1 MCPFLRVRSYLSAV
15 IFFPFPQAIM
25 LQTHFRM
32 FQSRRQAAEE
42 RDAELIFVGMRPSPD
57 VDAGKLEK
65 ETAAVRIKR
74 KKVQE
79 EKRIAYEKAL
89 ISLKDVVREEWG
101 PEYREQEMDKRRNW
115 FTTKLQELNFPLEM
129 EQYYIDTAPVV
140 DDGEK
145 KEDEEEGK
153 GKGKGKDDKK
163 DAKKKGK
170 GEEEE
175 VPKEVPPPL
184 SGPSELTAGMGT
196 LLERY
201 DQTRVTPGDEPRT
214 PAALYSCRVC
224 VVLWSVRR

>member
-1 MCPFLRVRSYLSAV
+1 
-15 IFFPFPQAIM
+15 
-25 LQTHFRM
+25 M